1 MRNSTII
8 NISIIIPIYKAEHYI
23 ERCLKSIATQEGI
36 GIAYHLECILVDD
49 CSPDNSMSIAKEVIK
64 PYDNI
69 DFIFLQHEAT
79 RGCSVA
85 RNTGLEYATG
95 EYVMFID
102 SDDYLLPNSLKVFSD
117 EIILNP
123 EIDIVVGSTI
133 VGNKT
138 DIKKRELLKGRESLI
153 KGFLTMKYMITSWN
167 KLVRRECITANN
179 LYFIDDIYAQDQPWL
194 YSLVSLID
202 SMLLI
207 PNATYFYEEASES
220 TSHGVLNPEKA
231 QRYVKSWNTIFD
243 YYLSHR
249 PNSKSFKQNLE
260 VDYLLYLQHTHL
272 RSLMLYPYEKKE
284 YNQIL
289 KIRNKIMLRALK
301 DVRLIIASFLLLEY
315 KPFIYIFKFKCI
327 RTHYFYF
334 KKMIGRIAHLFDFV
348 HRKN

>member
-1 MRNSTII
+1 
-8 NISIIIPIYKAEHYI
+8 
-23 ERCLKSIATQEGI
+23 
-36 GIAYHLECILVDD
+36 
-49 CSPDNSMSIAKEVIK
+49 
-64 PYDNI
+64 
-69 DFIFLQHEAT
+69 
-79 RGCSVA
+79 
-85 RNTGLEYATG
+85 
-95 EYVMFID
+95 MFID
-102 SDDYLLPNSLKVFSD
+102 SDDYLLPNSLKAFSD
-117 EIILNP
+117 EIISNP
-123 EIDIVVGSTI
+123 DIDIVVGSTI

-138 DIKKRELLKGRESLI
+138 DIKKRELLNGRESLI

-289 KIRNKIMLRALK
+289 KIKNKIMLRALK
-301 DVRLIIASFLLLEY
+301 DVRLIIACFLLLEY

-327 RTHYFYF
+327 RTHYFYL
-334 KKMIGRIAHLFDFV
+334 KKMVGRIAHLFDFV

>member
-1 MRNSTII
+1 MRKSEII

-36 GIAYHLECILVDD
+36 GSAYHLECILVND
-49 CSPDNSMSIAKEVIK
+49 CSPDNSMRIAQEVTK

-69 DFIFLQHEAT
+69 NFIFLQHEVT

-231 QRYVKSWNTIFD
+231 QRYLKSWNTIFD

-284 YNQIL
+284 YNQL
-289 KIRNKIMLRALK
+289 LNIRNKIMLRALK
-301 DVRLIIASFLLLEY
+301 DVRLIIACFLLLEY

-334 KKMIGRIAHLFDFV
+334 EKMVGRIAHLFDFV